1 LLLLLVLAPIVAH
14 AQGAGPDTVTLV
26 WTAPGDDARVG
37 TATDYELRMSTS
49 PIDATNW
56 AGATVIAGTPTP
68 LVAGTRQRMVVRGLT
83 VGTTY
88 WFAIKTVDDAGNWS
102 DISNILRWAWVYD
115 TAPPSAPTGVTATKL
130 GDGTVRVSWSA
141 NSEADLA
148 GYSVYRALTAGG
160 PWTVLNASLL
170 TATEYVD
177 DTVPSGT
184 EIVWYQISAKD
195 DSGNESAY
203 SSIATL
209 TLVVQA
215 SGWAMETGYP
225 NPSNAGAMVRIPL
238 VVPGSGGSGT
248 VDITTSIGQRVRRID
263 LGTLSPG
270 ATVVQWD
277 GKNDAG
283 REVAPGV
290 YTAWLISGSAR
301 LSVRLV
307 RVP

>member
-1 LLLLLVLAPIVAH
+1 LLLLLVLAPMVAH
-14 AQGAGPDTVTLV
+14 AQGAGADTVRLL

-37 TATDYELRMSTS
+37 TATNYELRISTS
-49 PIDATNW
+49 PIDNTNW
-56 AGATVIAGTPTP
+56 AAASVIAGTPTP
-68 LVAGTRQRMVVRGLT
+68 LVAGTRQRTVVHGLSA
-83 VGTTY
+83 GTPY

-115 TAPPSAPTGVTATKL
+115 TAPPSAPTGVTAAKQ
-130 GDGTVRVSWSA
+130 GDGTARVNWSP

-148 GYSVYRALTAGG
+148 GYSVYRTLIAGG
-160 PWTVLNASLL
+160 AFSALNGSLL

-177 DTVPSGT
+177 NTLPAGT
-184 EIVWYQISAKD
+184 ETVWYRISARD

-203 SSIATL
+203 SSTTTL
-209 TLVVQA
+209 SLVVQA
-215 SGWAMETGYP
+215 SGWVMETGYP
-225 NPSNAGAMVRIPL
+225 NPSNAGANVRIPL
-238 VVPGSGGSGT
+238 VVPGSGGSAT

-290 YTAWLISGSAR
+290 YTAWLISGPAR
-301 LSVRLV
+301 MSVRLV